1 VRANL
6 FQPFTGS
13 TRVGGSGLG
22 LSIARDLLR
31 GHGGDISLVKTNP
44 DGTVFRLVLPIAVGI
59 RDRASTP
66 AARA

>member
-1 VRANL
+1 
-6 FQPFTGS
+6 
-13 TRVGGSGLG
+13 
-22 LSIARDLLR
+22 LR